1 MLKYAVL
8 RVAQM
13 VPVLVISSI
22 LVFLLIHL
30 IPGDPAAML
39 AGEDA
44 TDEDIRVIREQ
55 LNLND
60 PLPIQFI
67 EWSVD
72 VLQGD
77 LGTSFRGGPGVRER
91 ISLAAGPTLELAFV
105 AFAIAL
111 SVGIPF
117 GVMAGVR
124 PGSIWDWGLSAS
136 TIVAIAIPNF
146 VVGVLALWL
155 FGFKLGWLPIAGRE
169 PLWSDPV
176 ESLRHLVLP
185 ALTLGLTQ
193 AAILARF
200 TRSAVA
206 QVMGQQ
212 YVTTARAKG
221 LTERVV
227 VSRHV
232 LRNALISV
240 ITVASLQVASL
251 ITGSVVIERVFSR
264 PGLGRLIVDAIQGRD
279 VPVVQGMML
288 LLVTIFVLVNIVA
301 DVLYGVVNPRIRHS

>member
-1 MLKYAVL
+1 
-8 RVAQM
+8 
-13 VPVLVISSI
+13 
-22 LVFLLIHL
+22 
-30 IPGDPAAML
+30 
-39 AGEDA
+39 
-44 TDEDIRVIREQ
+44 
-55 LNLND
+55 
-60 PLPIQFI
+60 
-67 EWSVD
+67 
-72 VLQGD
+72 
-77 LGTSFRGGPGVRER
+77 
-91 ISLAAGPTLELAFV
+91 
-105 AFAIAL
+105 
-111 SVGIPF
+111 
-117 GVMAGVR
+117 VMAGVK
-124 PGSIWDWGLSAS
+124 PGSVWDWGLSAS

-155 FGFKLGWLPIAGRE
+155 FAFKLGWLPIAGRE
-169 PLWSDPV
+169 ALWSDPV
-176 ESLRHLVLP
+176 ESLKHLALP

-221 LTERVV
+221 LAERVV
-227 VSRHV
+227 VTRHV

-240 ITVASLQVASL
+240 ITVASLQIASL

-288 LLVTIFVLVNIVA
+288 LLVAIFVLVNIIA
-301 DVLYGVVNPRIRHS
+301 DLLYGVVNPRIRHS